1 MAGFEP
7 GPCGVGSDRS
17 GSCAKPEPKNLE
29 IIYLIK
35 DIFVKTE
42 FLKFN

>member
-7 GPCGVGSDRS
+7 GTCGVGSDRS
-17 GSCAKPEPKNLE
+17 GSGAKPEPKNLE
-29 IIYLIK
+29 NIYLIK

-42 FLKFN
+42 FLKLN